1 MQVGNRPWR
10 PLAGLM
16 FVCLLLYAAA
26 AMAGDDK
33 QAILLKPAAVFTAT
47 DGERHAGWVVRVEGE
62 HIAAVGPAEQVGS
75 PAGTTVIDL
84 PGMTLLPGLMDLHS
98 HLFLHPYNET
108 LWNDQVLKESE
119 AYRTIEAVQHA
130 KATLLAGFTTLR
142 DLGTEGAGYADVS
155 LQRAINEG
163 LVPGPR
169 LFVSTRAIVATGC
182 YGPGPRGFRDDLEL
196 PQGAEAVSGVPA
208 ILAAVREQ
216 AGHGADWI
224 KVYADYRCGPAGAQ
238 VPTFT
243 EEELKAL
250 VEAAHSLGRPVATH
264 ATTAE
269 GMRRAVEAG
278 VDTIEH
284 GYGGTAEVFKLMAE
298 HHVAY
303 LPTITAVEAYAQYF
317 EGYVPGKTPLTED
330 MLRVQQALK
339 LALKA
344 GVTVGC
350 GSDVGVYAHG
360 TNYRELEWLVKDG
373 MTPVQ
378 VLLAATAVDAR
389 IIGHESDLGRIAPGA
404 YADLMAVPGD
414 PTVDIAAL
422 EQAAFVMKAGVIY
435 KRPE

>member
-1 MQVGNRPWR
+1 MQAGTPIPRR
-10 PLAGLM
+10 LAGA
-16 FVCLLLYAAA
+16 LLLVSLLPSAAPA
-26 AMAGDDK
+26 VETSGDL
-33 QAILLKPAAVFTAT
+33 LLKPAAVFTAT
-47 DGERHAGWVVRVEGE
+47 DGERHPGWVVRVEGE
-62 HIAAVGPAEQVGS
+62 RVAAVGPAEQVAV
-75 PAGTTVIDL
+75 PAGATVIDL

-98 HLFLHPYNET
+98 HLFLHPYDET
-108 LWNDQVLKESE
+108 LWNDQVLKEPE

-130 KATLLAGFTTLR
+130 RVTLLAGFTTLR

-163 LVPGPR
+163 MVPGPR
-169 LFVSTRAIVATGC
+169 LFVATRAIVATGC
-182 YGPGPRGFRDDLEL
+182 YGPGPRDFRDDLEL
-196 PQGAEAVSGVPA
+196 PQGGEAVSGVPE
-208 ILAAVREQ
+208 ILKAVREQ

-250 VEAAHSLGRPVATH
+250 VEAAHSLGRPVAAH

-298 HHVAY
+298 HRTAY
-303 LPTITAVEAYAQYF
+303 LPTITAEEAYSQYF
-317 EGYVPGKTPLTED
+317 QGYVPGKTPPTED

-350 GSDVGVYAHG
+350 GSDVGVYTHG

-378 VLLAATAVDAR
+378 ALLAATSVDAK
-389 IIGHESDLGRIAPGA
+389 IIGHEADLGRIAPGA
-404 YADLMAVPGD
+404 YADLVAVPGD
-414 PTVDIAAL
+414 PTVDIGVL
-422 EQAAFVMKAGVIY
+422 ERAAFVMKDGVIY
-435 KRPE
+435 KQPE